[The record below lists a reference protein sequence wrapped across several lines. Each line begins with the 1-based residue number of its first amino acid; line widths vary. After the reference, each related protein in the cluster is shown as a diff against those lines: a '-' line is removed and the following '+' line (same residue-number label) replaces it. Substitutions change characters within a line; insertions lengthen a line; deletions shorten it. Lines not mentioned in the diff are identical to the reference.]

1 MKLSVS
7 LPDADVR
14 FLDEYSI
21 AIDAESRSAVI
32 HDAIDLLRQS
42 HLESAYAQAFEEWAD
57 GEDGVLWEKA
67 AADGLD
73 DATR

>member
-14 FLDEYSI
+14 FLDEYST
-21 AIDAESRSAVI
+21 AVEADSRSAVI
-32 HDAIDLLRQS
+32 HAAIDLLRQS
-42 HLESAYAQAFEEWAD
+42 HLEDAYAQAFDEWAE
-57 GEDGVLWEKA
+57 GEDSALWERT

-73 DATR
+73 DAAR

>member
-14 FLDEYSI
+14 FLDEYSA
-21 AIDAESRSAVI
+21 AIDADSRSAVL
-32 HDAIDLLRQS
+32 HDAIDLLRQA
-42 HLESAYAQAFEEWAD
+42 HLESAYAEAFDEWAD
-57 GEDGVLWEKA
+57 GEDSALWEKA

>member
-14 FLDEYSI
+14 FLDEYS
-21 AIDAESRSAVI
+21 AEIDADSRSAVI

-42 HLESAYAQAFEEWAD
+42 HLERAYAQAFDEWAE
-57 GEDGVLWEKA
+57 GEDSAVWEQA

>member
-14 FLDEYSI
+14 FLDEYST
-21 AIDAESRSAVI
+21 AIDADSRSAVI
-32 HDAIDLLRQS
+32 HDAIDLLRQA
-42 HLESAYAQAFEEWAD
+42 HLESAYAQAFEEWAE
-57 GEDGVLWEKA
+57 GEDSSVWEQA

-73 DATR
+73 DASR